1 MRRKLGGSLLLLA
14 LALGLMFR
22 ATGDEPSKSSGEA
35 VKAKDAEPTG
45 RVSLETAK
53 DRAVIL
59 QDAYLEALD
68 VIHERYF
75 HGDRAIVPARAM
87 EDVFARVGRR
97 NHSKARWI
105 SVNTKAMSV
114 HHEPSDDFERRAAEE
129 IADGKEVVEAVEGDV
144 YRRAVAIPLAE
155 GCVQCHSLGGLSQS
169 KTPRYA
175 GLVISIP
182 IRQTANQQAGET
194 QKVEK

>member
-1 MRRKLGGSLLLLA
+1 MRRKLGGMLLLLA
-14 LALGLMFR
+14 FALGLIFQ
-22 ATGDEPSKSSGEA
+22 AIGDEPAKPAVDATKSKE
-35 VKAKDAEPTG
+35 AEPTG

-53 DRAVIL
+53 DRAVVL

-114 HHEPSDDFERRAAEE
+114 HHEPSDDFEKRAADE
-129 IADGKEVVEAVEGDV
+129 IADGKETVEAVEGDL

-175 GLVISIP
+175 GLVINIP
-182 IRQTANQQAGET
+182 IHPAS
-194 QKVEK
+194 EKSTSGK